1 VCKRVAIA
9 SCLLCFAAGW
19 MLSGV
24 QDRPKDRPV
33 LKAIVRFAK
42 TALWFAA
49 FAEPAP
55 DAVEEH
61 RSVLVDENGYVRVNH
76 ARGW

>member
-1 VCKRVAIA
+1 VSKRLVIS

-19 MLSGV
+19 LLSDI
-24 QDRPKDRPV
+24 QPHTQDRPV
-33 LKAIVRFAK
+33 LRAMVKFAK

-55 DAVEEH
+55 DNIEQH
-61 RSVLVDENGYVRVNH
+61 KSVMVDETGYVRVNH

>member
-1 VCKRVAIA
+1 
-9 SCLLCFAAGW
+9 
-19 MLSGV
+19 
-24 QDRPKDRPV
+24 V
-33 LKAIVRFAK
+33 LRALVKFAK

-55 DAVEEH
+55 DNIEEH
-61 RSVLVDENGYVRVNH
+61 KSVMVDETGYVRVNH